1 MAENTKGIIEK
12 TQIENAE
19 NTNTELASEVTMG
32 TMQTKK
38 LALLGFGNAGKAFA
52 KLLMEKHEQIKEKY
66 GYNVVVTAI
75 ATGTRGNLAVP
86 TSAEAIDLAAAIE
99 DIETLGKFSTR
110 LPLTDLTT
118 MQIAEQADY
127 DVLVEMTPLN
137 IFTGEPAITHI
148 ETAFARGRDVITANK
163 GPIAWKFAALRDM
176 AAQNGC
182 RFFYETTVMDGTPVF
197 NFVEKTLQMAEVTEV
212 SGILNSTT
220 NYILEEM
227 AAGKEYD
234 EIIRKGQEI
243 GFIEADPA
251 MDIEGYDAAAKIT
264 ALLNVLM
271 DAEITPDKVER
282 KGIEDITLSDIEA
295 ARSKGCV
302 IKLICKGSRS
312 ADGTVKASVM
322 PQEIPLTDMLASVNS
337 TTSVVSVTTD
347 LMKKISIVEHE
358 PEIEQTAYGIFG
370 DLLRVLSE

>member
-1 MAENTKGIIEK
+1 MAENKNRITAN

-19 NTNTELASEVTMG
+19 NTNAELASEVTMG
-32 TMQTKK
+32 PMQTKK

-52 KLLMEKHEQIKEKY
+52 KLLMEKHEQIEEEY

-75 ATGTRGNLAVP
+75 ATGTRGNLAVLA
-86 TSAEAIDLAAAIE
+86 SADGIDLAAAIE
-99 DIETLGKFSTR
+99 DIETLGKFSAR

-118 MQIAEQADY
+118 MQIAAQADY

-163 GPIAWKFAALRDM
+163 GPIAWKFAKLRDM

-271 DAEITPDKVER
+271 DAEITPDKVEC
-282 KGIEDITLSDIEA
+282 KGIEGITLADIEV

-302 IKLICKGSRS
+302 IKLICKGSRG
-312 ADGTVKASVM
+312 ADGTIKASVM

>member
-19 NTNTELASEVTMG
+19 NTNAELASEVTMG

-99 DIETLGKFSTR
+99 DIETIGKFSAR
-110 LPLTDLTT
+110 LPLTDLTAV
-118 MQIAEQADY
+118 QIAEQADY

-163 GPIAWKFAALRDM
+163 GPIAWKFAVLRYM

-271 DAEITPDKVER
+271 DAGITPDKVAR
-282 KGIEDITLSDIEA
+282 KGIEDITLGDIEA

>member
-19 NTNTELASEVTMG
+19 NTNAELASEVTMG

-99 DIETLGKFSTR
+99 DIETIGKFSAR
-110 LPLTDLTT
+110 LPLTDLTAV
-118 MQIAEQADY
+118 QIAEQADY

-163 GPIAWKFAALRDM
+163 GPIAWKFAKLRDM

-271 DAEITPDKVER
+271 DAGITPDKVAR
-282 KGIEDITLSDIEA
+282 KGIEDITLGDIEA